1 LVTHGISLP
10 VQALRYEAADDS
22 QLSRFVVSRAAT
34 NSVLG
39 ILLHWYLY
47 TEFQDPA
54 FGSRAAKVH
63 EAFQAAAAAA
73 GHVRHA

>member
-1 LVTHGISLP
+1 MTHETSLAI
-10 VQALRYEAADDS
+10 QALRYEAADDS

-54 FGSRAAKVH
+54 FGRRAAKVH

-73 GHVRHA
+73 GHVRRA

>member
-1 LVTHGISLP
+1 

-22 QLSRFVVSRAAT
+22 QLSRFVVGRAAT
-34 NSVLG
+34 NRVLG

-54 FGSRAAKVH
+54 FGPRAAKVH

-73 GHVRHA
+73 GHVRCPCTLV